1 MEMENVMDRVEEGKG
16 DTVKDND
23 APPVDDCCPICF
35 GDFTVPCKADCG
47 HWYCAN
53 CILQVWNYSSA
64 SKPCKCPMCCRFIN
78 RLTPEA
84 SLRHKQ
90 EQEVTDVLKDIVRY
104 NLLFVGGARGLVQK
118 VRELPL
124 FIKRMFGEMMDPD
137 RNDAYLHEM
146 RLFAMILSTLYAA
159 TPFNFIPTGSLGIV
173 RVFDYTAISLVI
185 ILRLVGM
192 YRRRRLTQRV
202 RQLAAAQPLDE

>member
-1 MEMENVMDRVEEGKG
+1 MEMENLIDRFEEGKG

-53 CILQVWNYSSA
+53 CI
-64 SKPCKCPMCCRFIN
+64 M
-78 RLTPEA
+78 
-84 SLRHKQ
+84 Q
-90 EQEVTDVLKDIVRY
+90 EREVTDVLKDIVRY